1 MEKISSKETM
11 RAVRFHQYGG
21 PEVLTIDQ
29 VEVPQPGPGQVLI
42 AVEASAVNRIDA
54 ALRAGY
60 YKDFMP
66 TSFPAG
72 VGLDG
77 SGIVVAIGSDVSG
90 VKIGDAVFGAGK
102 DTAAEYA
109 VLNEWVYKP
118 ESLSF
123 EEAAGYITPVETA
136 TRVLQEISL
145 KKGETLL
152 VSGAAG
158 SVGTALIQLAKAEGI
173 HIIGTASEARHEFI
187 RSLGATPTTYGPDL
201 KNRVADLA
209 PDGVQAAVDLAG
221 SGIILELI
229 EITGDAAK
237 VLTIADLEADKYGIK
252 GTFVPKS
259 IVNPLEKAL
268 KMLDTGS
275 FTLPV
280 AQIFTMDQ
288 ADKAQQISATGHSQ
302 GRLII
307 KIN

>member
-1 MEKISSKETM
+1 MEKNTTKETM
-11 RAVRFHQYGG
+11 KAVRFHQYGG
-21 PEVLTIDQ
+21 PEVLIIDD
-29 VEVPQPGPGQVLI
+29 VYIPEPGPNQILI
-42 AVEASAVNRIDA
+42 AVKASAVNRIDA

-72 VGLDG
+72 VGLDA
-77 SGIVVAIGSDVSG
+77 SGIVVEIGANVSG
-90 VKIGDAVFGAGK
+90 VNVGDVVFGAGK
-102 DTAAEYA
+102 DTASEYA
-109 VLNEWVYKP
+109 VLNEWAHKP

-123 EEAAGYITPVETA
+123 EEAAGFTTPVETA

-145 KKGETLL
+145 KKGDSLL

-173 HIIGTASEARHEFI
+173 DIIGTASESRHEFL

-201 KNRVADLA
+201 KNRVAELA
-209 PDGVQAAVDLAG
+209 PNGVQAAVDLAG
-221 SGIILELI
+221 SGIISELI

-237 VLTIADLEADKYGIK
+237 VLTIADLAAEKYGIK

-259 IVNPLEKAL
+259 IVKPLEKAL
-268 KMLDTGS
+268 KMVDTGS
-275 FTLPV
+275 FRLPV

-288 ADKAQQISATGHSQ
+288 VDKAQKISATGHAK